1 QLCVPSQKT
10 CKSSILQIATA
21 GQGFD
26 KRYFDVEINPSEYSY
41 VDAAVAKGYSILTYD
56 RLGTGAS
63 DKPDAYDVVQIPT
76 DVEILA
82 GLTKIARS
90 GEIISSATVLN
101 GSLVSD
107 FIPTKIVH
115 VGHAYG
121 SYMGTFMLAKY
132 GDLVDGALLTGL
144 LLNNELKDKPITVLT
159 YNHAFPREV
168 NPILFADYGSGYFVL
183 DSEETLQKL
192 FFQKATLDPALLA
205 YAESIKQP
213 ETVGQYATEDALEIP
228 STAANYTGPIL
239 FFTGEYDNYVCN
251 GDCNGVQ
258 YQDQTEYIYGNAT
271 DQFSFYLQPNT
282 GHATGLSMNASAG
295 YEVMLQFLDS
305 RGL

>member
-1 QLCVPSQKT
+1 
-10 CKSSILQIATA
+10 
-21 GQGFD
+21 
-26 KRYFDVEINPSEYSY
+26 VEINPSEYSY

-82 GLTKIARS
+82 GLTKMARS

-144 LLNNELKDKPITVLT
+144 LLNNQLEDNPITVLT

-168 NPILFADYGSGYFVL
+168 NPILFADYGSGYFIL

-192 FFQKATLDPALLA
+192 FFQKVTLDPALLA

-213 ETVGQYATEDALEIP
+213 ETVGQYATENALEIP

-239 FFTGEYDNYVCN
+239 VSS
-251 GDCNGVQ
+251 
-258 YQDQTEYIYGNAT
+258 TEPKPNEKSPT
-271 DQFSFYLQPNT
+271 KSFLRVVLQWRVRQ
-282 GHATGLSMNASAG
+282 LR
-295 YEVMLQFLDS
+295 L
-305 RGL
+305 